1 MKILKETKERV
12 PETFIANFISNG
24 WSTIGLLKDDIK
36 AIHAS
41 FSGTKKVE
49 EILNDLVNE
58 YTIAVA
64 RMTKIMEDKDYLDF
78 DAEALEKAD
87 KKGLSEDLDI
97 NVNIDKVDEIELE
110 VKPDNLDIEEPATTA
125 IEPDIAEAEIL
136 ADTDNDFLIFD
147 EKDFDDIPGETEEL
161 DKEPIKK
168 VDCDDWLCDF
178 DEPDPNEKRITD
190 EELDKLYQKGI

>member
-78 DAEALEKAD
+78 DAEVLEKAD

-147 EKDFDDIPGETEEL
+147 EKDFDDIPGETEEP

-168 VDCDDWLCDF
+168 VDTDDWLCDF

>member
-110 VKPDNLDIEEPATTA
+110 VKPDNLDIEEPATAT
-125 IEPDIAEAEIL
+125 IEPDVAEAEIL

-147 EKDFDDIPGETEEL
+147 EKDFDDIPGETEEP

-168 VDCDDWLCDF
+168 VDTDDWLCDF

-190 EELDKLYQKGI
+190 EELDKLYQKRI